1 MGDLNERRT
10 GREQGRGIVPD
21 VSEELLKCKVWGV
34 SSRDPEDL
42 GRRATLLNQCN
53 EIGILRDD
61 CDSGVTSG
69 IENGTIACVQEAE
82 LPHVDGLH
90 TERGRQPLRQLRGK
104 LRVNPDNHAASVGWS
119 RRRLA

>member
-10 GREQGRGIVPD
+10 GREQGRGVVPD
-21 VSEELLKCKVWGV
+21 ISEELLKRKVGGV
-34 SSRDPEDL
+34 AGGDPEDL
-42 GRRATLLNQCN
+42 GRRATLVNQCN

-69 IENGTIACVQEAE
+69 IENGTIACVQEAK
-82 LPHVDGLH
+82 LSNVDGLH
-90 TERGRQPLRQLRGK
+90 TQRGRQPLRQLRGK
-104 LRVNPDNHAASVGWS
+104 LRVNPDSHAASVGWS